1 MARKNRYAKVYA
13 QELKRIE
20 KQVNKLL
27 AQGYAIS
34 IDIPKAKKQP
44 TKADVQ
50 RLKKITPDA
59 VQRTAE
65 SLITDRCYK
74 SKRRKAKKKIDRGE
88 YKSKR
93 RKAKKKIDRGE
104 YKSKRRKA
112 KKKIGRVVDYPSSA
126 DIIIENFI
134 NTTYTYFP
142 VAERM
147 CRQWLENSL
156 KKNGK
161 IATAEALES
170 VPWLTIHESYDAEKN
185 GGQSIVPEFLSELSD
200 NLGLS
205 REQQKE
211 FLDSF
216 DYENGWGEY

>member
-1 MARKNRYAKVYA
+1 MAKNRYAKVYA

-59 VQRTAE
+59 IQKSAE
-65 SLITDRCYK
+65 SLITDSGYK
-74 SKRRKAKKKIDRGE
+74 SKRRKAKKKKQSIADQPT
-88 YKSKR
+88 
-93 RKAKKKIDRGE
+93 A
-104 YKSKRRKA
+104 
-112 KKKIGRVVDYPSSA
+112 A

-147 CRQWLENSL
+147 CRQWLDNSL

-161 IATAEALES
+161 VATAEALES

-185 GGQSIVPEFLSELSD
+185 GGQAIVPEFLSELSD

>member
-27 AQGYAIS
+27 AQGYAIL
-34 IDIPKAKKQP
+34 IDMPKVKQQP
-44 TKADVQ
+44 TKSDVQ
-50 RLKKITPDA
+50 RLKKITPD
-59 VQRTAE
+59 VIQKSSE
-65 SLITDRCYK
+65 SLITDSGYK
-74 SKRRKAKKKIDRGE
+74 SKRRKAKKKIGRGE

-93 RKAKKKIDRGE
+93 RKAKKKR
-104 YKSKRRKA
+104 
-112 KKKIGRVVDYPSSA
+112 GRVVDYLSSA

-156 KKNGK
+156 RKNGK
-161 IATAEALES
+161 EATAEALEA

-205 REQQKE
+205 RDQQKE

>member
-34 IDIPKAKKQP
+34 IDMPKVKQQP
-44 TKADVQ
+44 TKSDVQ
-50 RLKKITPDA
+50 RLKKITPD
-59 VQRTAE
+59 VIQKSSE
-65 SLITDRCYK
+65 SLITDSGYK
-74 SKRRKAKKKIDRGE
+74 SKRRKAKKKR
-88 YKSKR
+88 
-93 RKAKKKIDRGE
+93 
-104 YKSKRRKA
+104 
-112 KKKIGRVVDYPSSA
+112 GRVVDYLSSA

-142 VAERM
+142 AAERM

-156 KKNGK
+156 RKNGK
-161 IATAEALES
+161 EATAEALEA

-205 REQQKE
+205 RDQQKE

>member
-34 IDIPKAKKQP
+34 IDIPKSKQQP

-50 RLKKITPDA
+50 RLKRITPDII
-59 VQRTAE
+59 QKTAE
-65 SLITDRCYK
+65 SLITDSGYK
-74 SKRRKAKKKIDRGE
+74 SKRRKAKKKA
-88 YKSKR
+88 
-93 RKAKKKIDRGE
+93 RKIRIADQ
-104 YKSKRRKA
+104 
-112 KKKIGRVVDYPSSA
+112 PTSA

-147 CRQWLENSL
+147 CRQWLDNSL

-161 IATAEALES
+161 EATAEALAS

-185 GGQSIVPEFLSELSD
+185 GGQAIVPEFLSELSD

-205 REQQKE
+205 RAQQKE

>member
-27 AQGYAIS
+27 AQGYATS

-65 SLITDRCYK
+65 SLITDRGYK

-93 RKAKKKIDRGE
+93 RKAKKKR
-104 YKSKRRKA
+104 
-112 KKKIGRVVDYPSSA
+112 GRVVDYPSSA

-170 VPWLTIHESYDAEKN
+170 VHWLTIHESYDAEKN

-205 REQQKE
+205 RDQQKE

>member
-20 KQVNKLL
+20 KQANKLL

-34 IDIPKAKKQP
+34 IDMPKVKQQP
-44 TKADVQ
+44 TKSDVQ
-50 RLKKITPDA
+50 RLKKITLD
-59 VQRTAE
+59 VIQKSSE
-65 SLITDRCYK
+65 SLITDSGYK
-74 SKRRKAKKKIDRGE
+74 SKRRKAKKKR
-88 YKSKR
+88 
-93 RKAKKKIDRGE
+93 
-104 YKSKRRKA
+104 
-112 KKKIGRVVDYPSSA
+112 GRVVDYPSSA

-156 KKNGK
+156 RKNGK
-161 IATAEALES
+161 EATAEALEA

-185 GGQSIVPEFLSELSD
+185 GGHSIVPEFLSEISD
-200 NLGLS
+200 NLDLS
-205 REQQKE
+205 RDQQKE

>member
-13 QELKRIE
+13 QELKRLG

-34 IDIPKAKKQP
+34 IDIPKAKQQP
-44 TKADVQ
+44 TKTDVQ
-50 RLKKITPDA
+50 RLKKITLDTI
-59 VQRTAE
+59 QKTAE
-65 SLITDRCYK
+65 SLITD
-74 SKRRKAKKKIDRGE
+74 SG
-88 YKSKR
+88 
-93 RKAKKKIDRGE
+93 

-112 KKKIGRVVDYPSSA
+112 KKKIGRGEYKSKRRKAKKREIIADYPSSA

-161 IATAEALES
+161 VATAEALES

-185 GGQSIVPEFLSELSD
+185 GGQAIVPEFLSELSD

-205 REQQKE
+205 RAQQKE

>member
-20 KQVNKLL
+20 KQVNKVL

-34 IDIPKAKKQP
+34 IDMPKVKQQP
-44 TKADVQ
+44 TKSDVQ
-50 RLKKITPDA
+50 RVKKITLD
-59 VQRTAE
+59 VIQKSSE
-65 SLITDRCYK
+65 SLITDSGYK
-74 SKRRKAKKKIDRGE
+74 SKRRKAKKKR
-88 YKSKR
+88 
-93 RKAKKKIDRGE
+93 
-104 YKSKRRKA
+104 
-112 KKKIGRVVDYPSSA
+112 GRVVDYLSCA

-156 KKNGK
+156 RKNGK
-161 IATAEALES
+161 EATAEALEA

-185 GGQSIVPEFLSELSD
+185 GGQSIVPEFLSELSY
-200 NLGLS
+200 NLGFS
-205 REQQKE
+205 RDQQKE

-216 DYENGWGEY
+216 DYENGWSEY

>member
-27 AQGYAIS
+27 ARGYAIS
-34 IDIPKAKKQP
+34 IDIPKAKQQP

-50 RLKKITPDA
+50 RLKKITPDTI
-59 VQRTAE
+59 QKTAE
-65 SLITDRCYK
+65 SLITDSGYK
-74 SKRRKAKKKIDRGE
+74 SKKRKAKKKREII
-88 YKSKR
+88 
-93 RKAKKKIDRGE
+93 A
-104 YKSKRRKA
+104 
-112 KKKIGRVVDYPSSA
+112 DYPSSA

-147 CRQWLENSL
+147 CRQWLDNSL

-161 IATAEALES
+161 EATAEALAS

-185 GGQSIVPEFLSELSD
+185 GGQAIVPEFLSELSD

-205 REQQKE
+205 RAQQKE

>member
-20 KQVNKLL
+20 KQVNKLI

-34 IDIPKAKKQP
+34 IDMPKVKQQP
-44 TKADVQ
+44 TKSDVQ
-50 RLKKITPDA
+50 RLKKITPD
-59 VQRTAE
+59 VIQKSSE
-65 SLITDRCYK
+65 SLITDSGYK
-74 SKRRKAKKKIDRGE
+74 SKRRKAKKKIGRGE

-93 RKAKKKIDRGE
+93 RKAKKKR
-104 YKSKRRKA
+104 
-112 KKKIGRVVDYPSSA
+112 GRVVDYLSSA

-156 KKNGK
+156 RKNGK
-161 IATAEALES
+161 EATAEALEA

-205 REQQKE
+205 RDQQKE

>member
-27 AQGYAIS
+27 AQGYVIS
-34 IDIPKAKKQP
+34 IDMPKVKQQP
-44 TKADVQ
+44 IKSDVQ
-50 RLKKITPDA
+50 RLKKITLD
-59 VQRTAE
+59 VIQKSSE
-65 SLITDRCYK
+65 SLITDSGYK
-74 SKRRKAKKKIDRGE
+74 SKRRKAKKKIGRGE

-93 RKAKKKIDRGE
+93 RKAKKKR
-104 YKSKRRKA
+104 
-112 KKKIGRVVDYPSSA
+112 GRVVDYLSSA

-156 KKNGK
+156 RKNGK
-161 IATAEALES
+161 EATAEALEA

-205 REQQKE
+205 RDQQKE

>member
-27 AQGYAIS
+27 AQGYAIL
-34 IDIPKAKKQP
+34 IDMPKVKQQP
-44 TKADVQ
+44 TKSDVQ
-50 RLKKITPDA
+50 RLKKITPD
-59 VQRTAE
+59 VIQKSSE
-65 SLITDRCYK
+65 SLITDSGYK
-74 SKRRKAKKKIDRGE
+74 SKRRKAKKKIGRGE

-93 RKAKKKIDRGE
+93 RKAKKKRG
-104 YKSKRRKA
+104 R
-112 KKKIGRVVDYPSSA
+112 GVDYLSSA

-156 KKNGK
+156 RKNGK
-161 IATAEALES
+161 EATAEALES

-205 REQQKE
+205 RDQQKE

>member
-34 IDIPKAKKQP
+34 IDIPKAKQQS

-50 RLKKITPDA
+50 LLKKITPD
-59 VQRTAE
+59 VIQKTSE
-65 SLITDRCYK
+65 SLITDSGYK
-74 SKRRKAKKKIDRGE
+74 SKRRKAKKKIKQGT
-88 YKSKR
+88 YKPKR
-93 RKAKKKIDRGE
+93 RKAKKKREIIADQ
-104 YKSKRRKA
+104 
-112 KKKIGRVVDYPSSA
+112 PSNA

-134 NTTYTYFP
+134 NATYTYFP

-147 CRQWLENSL
+147 CRQWLDNSL
-156 KKNGK
+156 KKYGK
-161 IATAEALES
+161 VATAEALES

-185 GGQSIVPEFLSELSD
+185 GGQAIVPEFLSELSSS
-200 NLGLS
+200 LGLS
-205 REQQKE
+205 RSQQKE

-216 DYENGWGEY
+216 DYENGWGDY

>member
-1 MARKNRYAKVYA
+1 MTRKNRYAKVYS

-34 IDIPKAKKQP
+34 IDIPKAKQQP

-50 RLKKITPDA
+50 QLKKITPA
-59 VQRTAE
+59 IIQKSSE
-65 SLITDRCYK
+65 SLITDSGYK
-74 SKRRKAKKKIDRGE
+74 SKRRKVKKKRE
-88 YKSKR
+88 R
-93 RKAKKKIDRGE
+93 A
-104 YKSKRRKA
+104 
-112 KKKIGRVVDYPSSA
+112 VDQPSNA

-147 CRQWLENSL
+147 SRKWLENSL

-161 IATAEALES
+161 EATAEALAS
-170 VPWLTIHESYDAEKN
+170 VPWLSIHESYDAEQN
-185 GGQSIVPEFLSELSD
+185 GGQTIVPEFLSELSS

>member
-13 QELKRIE
+13 KELKRIE

-34 IDIPKAKKQP
+34 IDIPKAKQQP

-50 RLKKITPDA
+50 QLKKITPD
-59 VQRTAE
+59 VIQKSSE
-65 SLITDRCYK
+65 SLITDRGYK
-74 SKRRKAKKKIDRGE
+74 SKRRKVKKKRE
-88 YKSKR
+88 
-93 RKAKKKIDRGE
+93 RK
-104 YKSKRRKA
+104 
-112 KKKIGRVVDYPSSA
+112 VDQPSNA

-161 IATAEALES
+161 EATAEALET
-170 VPWLTIHESYDAEKN
+170 VPWLSIHESYDAEQN
-185 GGQSIVPEFLSELSD
+185 GGQTIVPEFLSELSS

>member
-27 AQGYAIS
+27 ARGYAIS
-34 IDIPKAKKQP
+34 IDIPKAKQQP

-50 RLKKITPDA
+50 RLKKITPDTI
-59 VQRTAE
+59 QKTAE
-65 SLITDRCYK
+65 SLITDSGYK
-74 SKRRKAKKKIDRGE
+74 SKKRKAKKKREII
-88 YKSKR
+88 
-93 RKAKKKIDRGE
+93 A
-104 YKSKRRKA
+104 
-112 KKKIGRVVDYPSSA
+112 DYPSSA

-147 CRQWLENSL
+147 CRQWLDNSL

-161 IATAEALES
+161 EATAEALAS

-185 GGQSIVPEFLSELSD
+185 GGQAIVPEFLSELSD

-205 REQQKE
+205 RAQQKD

>member
-34 IDIPKAKKQP
+34 IDMPKVKQQP
-44 TKADVQ
+44 TKSDVQ
-50 RLKKITPDA
+50 RLKKITPD
-59 VQRTAE
+59 VIQKSSE
-65 SLITDRCYK
+65 SLITDSGYK
-74 SKRRKAKKKIDRGE
+74 SKRRKAKKKIGRGE

-93 RKAKKKIDRGE
+93 RKAKKKR
-104 YKSKRRKA
+104 
-112 KKKIGRVVDYPSSA
+112 GRVVDYLSSA

-156 KKNGK
+156 RKNGK
-161 IATAEALES
+161 EATAEALEA

-205 REQQKE
+205 RDQQKE

>member
-65 SLITDRCYK
+65 SLITDRGYK

-93 RKAKKKIDRGE
+93 RKAKKKR
-104 YKSKRRKA
+104 
-112 KKKIGRVVDYPSSA
+112 GRVVDYPSSA

-161 IATAEALES
+161 IATAEALET

>member
-1 MARKNRYAKVYA
+1 MTRKNRYAKVYA

-34 IDIPKAKKQP
+34 IDMPKVKQQP
-44 TKADVQ
+44 TKSDVQ
-50 RLKKITPDA
+50 RLKKITPD
-59 VQRTAE
+59 VIQKSSE
-65 SLITDRCYK
+65 SLITDSGYK
-74 SKRRKAKKKIDRGE
+74 SKRRKAKKKIGRGE

-93 RKAKKKIDRGE
+93 RKAKKKR
-104 YKSKRRKA
+104 
-112 KKKIGRVVDYPSSA
+112 GRVVDYPSSA

-156 KKNGK
+156 RKNGK
-161 IATAEALES
+161 EATAEALEA

-185 GGQSIVPEFLSELSD
+185 GGQPIVPEFLSELSD

-205 REQQKE
+205 RAQQKE

>member
-27 AQGYAIS
+27 ARGYAIS
-34 IDIPKAKKQP
+34 IDIPKAKQQP

-50 RLKKITPDA
+50 RLKKITPDTI
-59 VQRTAE
+59 QKTAE
-65 SLITDRCYK
+65 SLITDSGYK
-74 SKRRKAKKKIDRGE
+74 SKKRKAKKKREII
-88 YKSKR
+88 
-93 RKAKKKIDRGE
+93 A
-104 YKSKRRKA
+104 
-112 KKKIGRVVDYPSSA
+112 DYPSSA

-147 CRQWLENSL
+147 CRQWLDNSL
-156 KKNGK
+156 KKSGK
-161 IATAEALES
+161 EATAEALAS

-185 GGQSIVPEFLSELSD
+185 GGQAIVPEFLSELSD

-205 REQQKE
+205 RAQQKE

>member
-13 QELKRIE
+13 QQLKIIE

-34 IDIPKAKKQP
+34 IDIPKAKKHP
-44 TKADVQ
+44 TKEDVQ

-59 VQRTAE
+59 IQRTAE
-65 SLITDRCYK
+65 SLVTG
-74 SKRRKAKKKIDRGE
+74 SV

-147 CRQWLENSL
+147 CRQWLQNSL

>member
-27 AQGYAIS
+27 AQGYATS
-34 IDIPKAKKQP
+34 IGIPKAKQQP

-50 RLKKITPDA
+50 LLKKITPD
-59 VQRTAE
+59 VIQKTSK
-65 SLITDRCYK
+65 SLITDSGYK
-74 SKRRKAKKKIDRGE
+74 SKRRKAKKKREIIADQ
-88 YKSKR
+88 
-93 RKAKKKIDRGE
+93 
-104 YKSKRRKA
+104 
-112 KKKIGRVVDYPSSA
+112 PSNA

-147 CRQWLENSL
+147 SRKWLENSL
-156 KKNGK
+156 KKKGK
-161 IATAEALES
+161 EATAEALAA
-170 VPWLTIHESYDAEKN
+170 VPWLTIHESYDAEQN
-185 GGQSIVPEFLSELSD
+185 GGHTIVPEFLSELSS

-205 REQQKE
+205 RNQQKE

>member
-27 AQGYAIS
+27 AQGYATS
-34 IDIPKAKKQP
+34 IGIPKAKQQP

-50 RLKKITPDA
+50 LLKKITPD
-59 VQRTAE
+59 VIQKTSE
-65 SLITDRCYK
+65 SLITDSGYK
-74 SKRRKAKKKIDRGE
+74 SKRRKAKKKREIIADQ
-88 YKSKR
+88 
-93 RKAKKKIDRGE
+93 
-104 YKSKRRKA
+104 
-112 KKKIGRVVDYPSSA
+112 PSNA

-147 CRQWLENSL
+147 SRKWLENSL
-156 KKNGK
+156 KKKGK
-161 IATAEALES
+161 EATAEALAA
-170 VPWLTIHESYDAEKN
+170 VPWLTIHESYDAEQN
-185 GGQSIVPEFLSELSD
+185 GGHTIVPEFLSELSS

-205 REQQKE
+205 RNQQKD

>member
-13 QELKRIE
+13 QKLKRLG

-27 AQGYAIS
+27 AQGYALS
-34 IDIPKAKKQP
+34 IDIPKAKQQP
-44 TKADVQ
+44 TKTDVQ
-50 RLKKITPDA
+50 RLKKITLDTI
-59 VQRTAE
+59 QKTAE
-65 SLITDRCYK
+65 SLITD
-74 SKRRKAKKKIDRGE
+74 SG
-88 YKSKR
+88 
-93 RKAKKKIDRGE
+93 

-112 KKKIGRVVDYPSSA
+112 KKKIGRGEYKSKRRKAKKREIIADYPSSA

-161 IATAEALES
+161 VATAEALES
-170 VPWLTIHESYDAEKN
+170 VPWLSIHESYDAEKN
-185 GGQSIVPEFLSELSD
+185 GGQAIVPEFLSELSD

-205 REQQKE
+205 RAQQKE

>member
-1 MARKNRYAKVYA
+1 MVRKNRYAKVYA

-50 RLKKITPDA
+50 RLKKITPDII
-59 VQRTAE
+59 QKLSE
-65 SLITDRCYK
+65 SLITDSGYK
-74 SKRRKAKKKIDRGE
+74 SKRRKVKKKRE
-88 YKSKR
+88 R
-93 RKAKKKIDRGE
+93 A
-104 YKSKRRKA
+104 
-112 KKKIGRVVDYPSSA
+112 VDQPSNA

-147 CRQWLENSL
+147 SRQWLENSL

-161 IATAEALES
+161 EATAEALAS
-170 VPWLTIHESYDAEKN
+170 VPWLTIHESYDAEQN
-185 GGQSIVPEFLSELSD
+185 GGQTIVPEFLSELSS

>member
-34 IDIPKAKKQP
+34 IDMPKVKQQP
-44 TKADVQ
+44 TKSDVQ
-50 RLKKITPDA
+50 RLKKITLD
-59 VQRTAE
+59 VIQKSSD
-65 SLITDRCYK
+65 SLITD
-74 SKRRKAKKKIDRGE
+74 SG
-88 YKSKR
+88 
-93 RKAKKKIDRGE
+93 

-112 KKKIGRVVDYPSSA
+112 KKKIGRATYKSKRRKAKKKRESIADQLSNA

-134 NTTYTYFP
+134 NATYTYFP

-161 IATAEALES
+161 KVTAEALET

-205 REQQKE
+205 RDQQKE

>member
-27 AQGYAIS
+27 AQGYDIS
-34 IDIPKAKKQP
+34 IDIPKAKQHP

-50 RLKKITPDA
+50 RLKKITPDSI
-59 VQRTAE
+59 QRTAE
-65 SLITDRCYK
+65 SLITDNGYK
-74 SKRRKAKKKIDRGE
+74 SKRRKVKKKRG
-88 YKSKR
+88 
-93 RKAKKKIDRGE
+93 RG
-104 YKSKRRKA
+104 
-112 KKKIGRVVDYPSSA
+112 VDYPSSA

-134 NTTYTYFP
+134 KTTYTYFP

-156 KKNGK
+156 QKNGK
-161 IATAEALES
+161 IATAEALEA

>member
-34 IDIPKAKKQP
+34 IDMPKVKQQP
-44 TKADVQ
+44 TKSDVQ
-50 RLKKITPDA
+50 RLKKITPD
-59 VQRTAE
+59 VIQKSSE
-65 SLITDRCYK
+65 SLITDSGYK
-74 SKRRKAKKKIDRGE
+74 SKRRKAKKKR
-88 YKSKR
+88 
-93 RKAKKKIDRGE
+93 
-104 YKSKRRKA
+104 
-112 KKKIGRVVDYPSSA
+112 GRVVDYLSSA

-156 KKNGK
+156 RKNGK
-161 IATAEALES
+161 EATAEALEA

-205 REQQKE
+205 RDQQKK

>member
-34 IDIPKAKKQP
+34 IDIPKAKKKT

-50 RLKKITPDA
+50 ALKKITPDII
-59 VQRTAE
+59 QKSSE
-65 SLITDRCYK
+65 SLITDSGYK
-74 SKRRKAKKKIDRGE
+74 SKRRKVKKKRE
-88 YKSKR
+88 R
-93 RKAKKKIDRGE
+93 A
-104 YKSKRRKA
+104 
-112 KKKIGRVVDYPSSA
+112 VDQPSNA

-147 CRQWLENSL
+147 SRKWLENSL

-161 IATAEALES
+161 EATAEALVS
-170 VPWLTIHESYDAEKN
+170 VPWLSIHESYDAEQN
-185 GGQSIVPEFLSELSD
+185 GGQTIVPEFLSELSS

-205 REQQKE
+205 RDQQKE

>member
-34 IDIPKAKKQP
+34 IDMPKVKQQP
-44 TKADVQ
+44 IKSDVQ
-50 RLKKITPDA
+50 RLKKITPD
-59 VQRTAE
+59 VIQKSSE
-65 SLITDRCYK
+65 SLITD
-74 SKRRKAKKKIDRGE
+74 SG
-88 YKSKR
+88 
-93 RKAKKKIDRGE
+93 

-112 KKKIGRVVDYPSSA
+112 KKKIGRGEYKLKRRKAKKKRGRVVDYLSSA

-156 KKNGK
+156 RKNGK
-161 IATAEALES
+161 EATAEALEA

-205 REQQKE
+205 RDQQKE

-216 DYENGWGEY
+216 DYENGWDEY

>member
-34 IDIPKAKKQP
+34 IDIPKAKQQP

-59 VQRTAE
+59 IQKTAD
-65 SLITDRCYK
+65 SLITDSGYK
-74 SKRRKAKKKIDRGE
+74 SKRRKAKKKRDII
-88 YKSKR
+88 
-93 RKAKKKIDRGE
+93 A
-104 YKSKRRKA
+104 
-112 KKKIGRVVDYPSSA
+112 DYPTSA

-134 NTTYTYFP
+134 NTTYAYFP

-147 CRQWLENSL
+147 CRQWLDNSL

-161 IATAEALES
+161 EATAEALAS

-185 GGQSIVPEFLSELSD
+185 GGQAIVPEFLSELSD

-205 REQQKE
+205 RAQQKE

>member
-34 IDIPKAKKQP
+34 IDIPKAKQQP
-44 TKADVQ
+44 TKADVKQ
-50 RLKKITPDA
+50 FKKITPDVIQKA
-59 VQRTAE
+59 SE
-65 SLITDRCYK
+65 SLITGSGYE
-74 SKRRKAKKKIDRGE
+74 SKRRKAKKKR
-88 YKSKR
+88 
-93 RKAKKKIDRGE
+93 
-104 YKSKRRKA
+104 
-112 KKKIGRVVDYPSSA
+112 GRVVDYPSSE

-156 KKNGK
+156 QKNGK

-200 NLGLS
+200 SLGLS
-205 REQQKE
+205 RDQQKE

>member
-34 IDIPKAKKQP
+34 IDMPKAKQQP

-50 RLKKITPDA
+50 RLKKITPDSI
-59 VQRTAE
+59 QKTSE
-65 SLITDRCYK
+65 SLVSDSGYK
-74 SKRRKAKKKIDRGE
+74 SKRRKAKKKR
-88 YKSKR
+88 
-93 RKAKKKIDRGE
+93 
-104 YKSKRRKA
+104 
-112 KKKIGRVVDYPSSA
+112 GRVVDYPSSS

-161 IATAEALES
+161 KATAEALEV

>member
-27 AQGYAIS
+27 TQGYAIS
-34 IDIPKAKKQP
+34 IDMPKVKQQP
-44 TKADVQ
+44 TKSDVQ
-50 RLKKITPDA
+50 RLKKITPD
-59 VQRTAE
+59 VIQKSSE
-65 SLITDRCYK
+65 SLITDSGYK
-74 SKRRKAKKKIDRGE
+74 SKRRKAKKKIGRGE

-93 RKAKKKIDRGE
+93 RKAKKKR
-104 YKSKRRKA
+104 
-112 KKKIGRVVDYPSSA
+112 GRVVDYPSSA

-156 KKNGK
+156 RKNGK
-161 IATAEALES
+161 EATAEALEA

-185 GGQSIVPEFLSELSD
+185 GGHFIVPEFLSEISD
-200 NLGLS
+200 NLALS
-205 REQQKE
+205 RDQQKE

>member
-27 AQGYAIS
+27 AQGYATS
-34 IDIPKAKKQP
+34 IGIPKAKQQP

-50 RLKKITPDA
+50 LLKKITPD
-59 VQRTAE
+59 VIQKTSE
-65 SLITDRCYK
+65 SLITDSGYK
-74 SKRRKAKKKIDRGE
+74 SKRRKAKKKREIIADQ
-88 YKSKR
+88 
-93 RKAKKKIDRGE
+93 
-104 YKSKRRKA
+104 
-112 KKKIGRVVDYPSSA
+112 PSNA

-147 CRQWLENSL
+147 SRKWLENSL

-161 IATAEALES
+161 EATAEALAA
-170 VPWLTIHESYDAEKN
+170 VPWLTIHESYDAEQN
-185 GGQSIVPEFLSELSD
+185 GGHTIVPEFLSELSS

-205 REQQKE
+205 RNQQKE

>member
-20 KQVNKLL
+20 KQVNKLF

-34 IDIPKAKKQP
+34 IDMPKVKQQP
-44 TKADVQ
+44 TKSDVQ
-50 RLKKITPDA
+50 RLKKITPD
-59 VQRTAE
+59 VIQKSSE
-65 SLITDRCYK
+65 SLITDSGYK
-74 SKRRKAKKKIDRGE
+74 SKRRKAKKKIGRGE

-93 RKAKKKIDRGE
+93 RKAKKKR
-104 YKSKRRKA
+104 
-112 KKKIGRVVDYPSSA
+112 GRVVDYLSSA

-156 KKNGK
+156 RKNGK
-161 IATAEALES
+161 EATAEALEA

-205 REQQKE
+205 RDQQKE

>member
-34 IDIPKAKKQP
+34 IDIPKAKQQP

-50 RLKKITPDA
+50 RLKKITPD
-59 VQRTAE
+59 VIQKSVE
-65 SLITDRCYK
+65 SLITDSGYK
-74 SKRRKAKKKIDRGE
+74 SKRRKAKKKR
-88 YKSKR
+88 
-93 RKAKKKIDRGE
+93 
-104 YKSKRRKA
+104 
-112 KKKIGRVVDYPSSA
+112 GRVVDYPSSA

-161 IATAEALES
+161 EATAEALES